1 MYSTLLGLHS
11 FVRWL
16 VLVSLAYA
24 LFLGYRGWRGNRMFT
39 KHDDLVR
46 LTTATLVQIQLLL
59 GLTLYFISPIVEYF
73 LHHFKV
79 AVHERQLR
87 FFGMEHITMMLIGIT
102 VITVGSIRAKRKS
115 TDRDKFKTMALWFSV
130 GLLLILMSIPWG
142 FPPLVDRPYFRGF

>member
-1 MYSTLLGLHS
+1 MYSTLLVLHS

-24 LFLGYRGWRGNRMFT
+24 LFRGYRGWRGNRMFT
-39 KHDDLVR
+39 KHDHLVR

-87 FFGMEHITMMLIGIT
+87 FFGMEHITMMLIAIT

-115 TDRDKFKTMALWFSV
+115 TDHDKFKTMALWFSV